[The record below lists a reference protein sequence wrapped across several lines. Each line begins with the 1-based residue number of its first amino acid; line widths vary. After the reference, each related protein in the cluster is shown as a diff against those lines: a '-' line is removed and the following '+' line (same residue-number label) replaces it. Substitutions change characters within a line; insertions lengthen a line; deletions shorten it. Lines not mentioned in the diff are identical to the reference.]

1 MSHEEGTLPLT
12 PNMRHV
18 MEMLTHLQH
27 VQQNMH
33 DIRQHAEITQ
43 EEKDDVEKLT
53 LCIGC
58 VSLCCNELAASVLTV
73 IKTSSCTTA
82 QELSV
87 EVQSLSHEIARAG
100 KALNHLTKSGPGRT
114 KTHRMSGKNRVGTL
128 SKGQDDRPDSTSST
142 HLAAG
147 VKVDD
152 VI

>member
-1 MSHEEGTLPLT
+1 
-12 PNMRHV
+12 
-18 MEMLTHLQH
+18 
-27 VQQNMH
+27 MH

-53 LCIGC
+53 LCIGR

-100 KALNHLTKSGPGRT
+100 KALNHLTKGST
-114 KTHRMSGKNRVGTL
+114 KTHRMSRKKHVGAL
-128 SKGQDDRPDSTSST
+128 SKRQNDLSDSTSST

>member
-1 MSHEEGTLPLT
+1 MSHEEGTLPLI

-33 DIRQHAEITQ
+33 DIRQHAEIIR
-43 EEKDDVEKLT
+43 EEKDYIEKLS
-53 LCIGC
+53 LCIGR

-73 IKTSSCTTA
+73 IKTSSCTA

-87 EVQSLSHEIARAG
+87 EVQSLSHEIAIAG
-100 KALNHLTKSGPGRT
+100 KTLNHLTKSGLGRT
-114 KTHRMSGKNRVGTL
+114 KTHRMSGKKRVGTL
-128 SKGQDDRPDSTSST
+128 SKGEDNQPDSTSST
-142 HLAAG
+142 HSTAG

>member
-12 PNMRHV
+12 PNTRHV

-33 DIRQHAEITQ
+33 NIRQHANITQ
-43 EEKDDVEKLT
+43 EEKIYVEKLT
-53 LCIGC
+53 LCNGR

-100 KALNHLTKSGPGRT
+100 KALNHSAKSGLGGT
-114 KTHRMSGKNRVGTL
+114 KTRRMSGKKHVGTS
-128 SKGQDDRPDSTSST
+128 SKGQDDSNSSR
-142 HLAAG
+142 HLAAD
-147 VKVDD
+147 VKLDD

>member
-33 DIRQHAEITQ
+33 NIRQHAEITQ

-53 LCIGC
+53 LCVGR

-87 EVQSLSHEIARAG
+87 EVQSLSHEIERAG
-100 KALNHLTKSGPGRT
+100 KALNHLTKSGLGRT

-128 SKGQDDRPDSTSST
+128 SEGQDDRPDSTSST